1 MFLKPSRKNSLD
13 FIENTD
19 KTDTSFNLRWKSL
32 LLYLA
37 ALSVFVFL
45 FLSLFQLQIIEG
57 SQNLLLAT
65 RTNQSTVRVI
75 PPRGLIYDENGRKLA
90 YNVPAYS
97 VYVKPGEIKKE
108 EEELLLTS
116 LAAVLEVD
124 SSELIAT
131 FKSKVYTVTAEGKAV
146 IRKTSERVTLK
157 SDLSFD
163 QYLPLLTV
171 LEQFPGV
178 YVSVEPVREYIE
190 SVYFSHI
197 LGYVGDPDQSD
208 LDRGINPESRVGKT
222 GVEKSYD
229 NYLRGTEGLQVKEK
243 EAFSGTENIFTA
255 ASAKSGDNIILS
267 INQDWQKKL
276 QDIMFSQLNSVG
288 AFASSGVIMNSR
300 TGEIKTM
307 VSIPSYDNNLFSK
320 GISARDY
327 NSLIADVK
335 QPLFN
340 RSIALQLPPGSVW
353 KIIGATAGLESGVV
367 NTGTK
372 KFSNRCMDLPGDIKF
387 CEADA
392 GYLGWVNIS
401 DALSKSSNIYFCQ
414 LALDLQ
420 YQRKGIYTLKE
431 YADLYGLGQVTG
443 IDIPGEGKGTMASP
457 ELKKQLYNEPW
468 YLGDLCNT
476 IIGQGLVT
484 VTPLQMTVVASAI
497 VNGGNRVTPRLVKR
511 VEDQSGEIVQEFSP
525 EVQSLNISEKTLKII
540 RDAMREAARSG
551 TAGILKDSP
560 GNIIAKTG
568 SSDAGQYI
576 NGKYFS
582 GAHSWIVGCF
592 DYQGEN
598 YCYTIMQQWG
608 GRGYKTVPIIKKF
621 INCLYSGFASS
632 CENV

>member
-1 MFLKPSRKNSLD
+1 
-13 FIENTD
+13 
-19 KTDTSFNLRWKSL
+19 
-32 LLYLA
+32 
-37 ALSVFVFL
+37 
-45 FLSLFQLQIIEG
+45 
-57 SQNLLLAT
+57 
-65 RTNQSTVRVI
+65 
-75 PPRGLIYDENGRKLA
+75 
-90 YNVPAYS
+90 
-97 VYVKPGEIKKE
+97 
-108 EEELLLTS
+108 
-116 LAAVLEVD
+116 
-124 SSELIAT
+124 
-131 FKSKVYTVTAEGKAV
+131 
-146 IRKTSERVTLK
+146 
-157 SDLSFD
+157 
-163 QYLPLLTV
+163 
-171 LEQFPGV
+171 
-178 YVSVEPVREYIE
+178 
-190 SVYFSHI
+190 
-197 LGYVGDPDQSD
+197 
-208 LDRGINPESRVGKT
+208 
-222 GVEKSYD
+222 
-229 NYLRGTEGLQVKEK
+229 
-243 EAFSGTENIFTA
+243 
-255 ASAKSGDNIILS
+255 
-267 INQDWQKKL
+267 
-276 QDIMFSQLNSVG
+276 
-288 AFASSGVIMNSR
+288 
-300 TGEIKTM
+300 
-307 VSIPSYDNNLFSK
+307 
-320 GISARDY
+320 
-327 NSLIADVK
+327 
-335 QPLFN
+335 
-340 RSIALQLPPGSVW
+340 
-353 KIIGATAGLESGVV
+353 
-367 NTGTK
+367 
-372 KFSNRCMDLPGDIKF
+372 MDLPGDIKF

-568 SSDAGQYI
+568 STDAGQYI

-621 INCLYSGFASS
+621 INCLYSEFTNS